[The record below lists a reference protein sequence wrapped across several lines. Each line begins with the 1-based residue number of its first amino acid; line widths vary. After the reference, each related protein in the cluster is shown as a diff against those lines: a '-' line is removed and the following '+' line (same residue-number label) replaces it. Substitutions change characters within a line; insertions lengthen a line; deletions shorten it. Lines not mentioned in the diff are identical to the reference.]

1 MNADLILKSNSIFL
15 GKGQPISGVVA
26 VAGGRI
32 AYVGPADQAPP
43 LTGPNTRTLEL
54 GGQLVMPGFHD
65 AHLHIH
71 MSALMFSKYMFM
83 MLENTSEQDCIERMR
98 PFVATRPKGAWV
110 VTCGWYLPFWG
121 EGAKLPTRA
130 SLDAAYPDWPVC
142 MSSGDGHTAWLNS
155 RALEALGITDDT
167 PNPAGGEFVRDE
179 NGHLTGV
186 AKEMAGTKVYAQV
199 LNGFTEAEIKDAYA
213 SLFAQFREYGITS
226 VCDLGATSLPGA
238 DLLHPELLEE
248 FLAAG
253 KLTFRA
259 HLFPTMTKDM
269 ARPKMMREKYTHP
282 KLCWRGVKQ
291 FLDGVSSTH
300 TAYLSEPYANA
311 WYPGDRGQL
320 TVAEANMDELVYL
333 ANKNGMSM
341 RIHTIGDGAIHAG
354 LNAYEKAQKAL
365 GKDPAIQNTLEHLE
379 NIRQGDI
386 RRLAELGV
394 MASMQPA
401 HSMIDPAGIE
411 ADLGLE
417 RTKLMWAF
425 RDMLD
430 AGVRLAFGTDVPTA
444 ALNPIE
450 NVSYA
455 VTRQNTQGLPQG
467 GWEYHQHISLSE
479 ALEAYTW
486 GSACAVRRQH
496 ELGALAEGMLADITV
511 LDRDL
516 FAIPEGEIKDAQVVL
531 TILDGEIVYQR

>member
-1 MNADLILKSNSIFL
+1 MNRTEALHILGLEDDATADDIKIAYRETVQILHPDKFAGNEKLQSRATEQFKRLQEAYDLLS
-15 GKGQPISGVVA
+15 SGA
-26 VAGGRI
+26 SRGRGGR
-32 AYVGPADQAPP
+32 
-43 LTGPNTRTLEL
+43 
-54 GGQLVMPGFHD
+54 
-65 AHLHIH
+65 
-71 MSALMFSKYMFM
+71 
-83 MLENTSEQDCIERMR
+83 
-98 PFVATRPKGAWV
+98 GARS
-110 VTCGWYLPFWG
+110 G
-121 EGAKLPTRA
+121 
-130 SLDAAYPDWPVC
+130 S
-142 MSSGDGHTAWLNS
+142 SSGASSSSGAARAWTEVEDGVEVEYL
-155 RALEALGITDDT
+155 
-167 PNPAGGEFVRDE
+167 
-179 NGHLTGV
+179 
-186 AKEMAGTKVYAQV
+186 
-199 LNGFTEAEIKDAYA
+199 TEAEIKDAYA

-320 TVAEANMDELVYL
+320 TVAESDMDELVYL

-379 NIRQGDI
+379 NIQQGDI

-516 FAIPEGEIKDAQVVL
+516 FAVPEGEIKDAQVVL

>member
-1 MNADLILKSNSIFL
+1 MKADLILKSSSIFT
-15 GKGQPISGVVA
+15 GKGQPISGA
-26 VAGGRI
+26 VAAAGNKI
-32 AYVGPADQAPP
+32 VYVGPADKAAE
-43 LTGPNTRTLEL
+43 LAGPDTRVLEL
-54 GGQLVMPGFHD
+54 GDKLVMPGFHD

-83 MLENTSEQDCIERMR
+83 MLENSSEEDCIERMR

-130 SLDAAYPDWPVC
+130 SLDAAYPEWPVC

-155 RALEALGITDDT
+155 RALQELGITDDT
-167 PNPAGGEFVRDE
+167 PDPAGGEFVRDE

-186 AKEMAGTKVYAQV
+186 AKEMAGTKVYAEV
-199 LNGFTEAEIKDAYA
+199 LNGFTEAEVKDAYD

-269 ARPKMMREKYTHP
+269 ERPKMMRERYTDP

-300 TAYLSEPYANA
+300 TAYLSEPYTNA
-311 WYPGDRGQL
+311 YFPGDRGQL
-320 TVAEANMDELVYL
+320 TVAEADMDELVYL

-365 GKDPAIQNTLEHLE
+365 GKDPAVQNMLEHLE
-379 NIRQGDI
+379 NIQQSDI
-386 RRLAELGV
+386 QRLAELNV
-394 MASMQPA
+394 IASMQPA

-455 VTRQNTQGLPQG
+455 VTRKNTEGQPEG
-467 GWEYHQHISLSE
+467 GWEYHQHTSLAE
-479 ALEAYTW
+479 ALEAYTY
-486 GSACAVRRQH
+486 GAACVVRRQD
-496 ELGALAEGMLADITV
+496 EMGSLSEGMLADIAV

-516 FAIPEGEIKDAQVVL
+516 FSAPQDAIKDAQVEL

>member
-43 LTGPNTRTLEL
+43 LTGPNTRILEL

-269 ARPKMMREKYTHP
+269 ARPK
-282 KLCWRGVKQ
+282 
-291 FLDGVSSTH
+291 
-300 TAYLSEPYANA
+300 N
-311 WYPGDRGQL
+311 
-320 TVAEANMDELVYL
+320 
-333 ANKNGMSM
+333 
-341 RIHTIGDGAIHAG
+341 
-354 LNAYEKAQKAL
+354 
-365 GKDPAIQNTLEHLE
+365 
-379 NIRQGDI
+379 
-386 RRLAELGV
+386 
-394 MASMQPA
+394 
-401 HSMIDPAGIE
+401 
-411 ADLGLE
+411 
-417 RTKLMWAF
+417 
-425 RDMLD
+425 D
-430 AGVRLAFGTDVPTA
+430 AGKIHSSQALLAG
-444 ALNPIE
+444 
-450 NVSYA
+450 
-455 VTRQNTQGLPQG
+455 RQAIPRRRFQHSHRLPQR
-467 GWEYHQHISLSE
+467 
-479 ALEAYTW
+479 AL
-486 GSACAVRRQH
+486 C
-496 ELGALAEGMLADITV
+496 
-511 LDRDL
+511 
-516 FAIPEGEIKDAQVVL
+516 
-531 TILDGEIVYQR
+531 QRLVSR